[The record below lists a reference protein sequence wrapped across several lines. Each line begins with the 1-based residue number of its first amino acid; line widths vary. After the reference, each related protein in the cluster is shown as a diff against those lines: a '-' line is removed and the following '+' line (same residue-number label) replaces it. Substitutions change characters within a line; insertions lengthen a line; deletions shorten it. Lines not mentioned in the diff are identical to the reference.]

1 MRPSNEQIHRC
12 WTIMAKILGKGVMYP
27 VFAFIHGGTS
37 FFPVILS
44 IQPWLHQAWHCR
56 MATFSACLRWWDG
69 QMCFSASRNAKRQ
82 DCRDRTV
89 LLMAHIHC
97 SYVVLQMTKIS
108 TAYVISAMCVR
119 VWKPQKSKHIYLV
132 LHPVC
137 HHPSFFRSF
146 FVFFYHPRTA
156 GLDEETEA
164 IDVAANDLGILG
176 TQGLQAL
183 PGMTTQSCKC
193 YLGKPMEINGNP

>member
-69 QMCFSASRNAKRQ
+69 QMCFQREPQCKETGLSRQNGVAHGSYP
-82 DCRDRTV
+82 
-89 LLMAHIHC
+89 LL
-97 SYVVLQMTKIS
+97 VLQMTKIS
-108 TAYVISAMCVR
+108 TAYVISAVCVR

-137 HHPSFFRSF
+137 HHPSFFRNF
-146 FVFFYHPRTA
+146 FIFNYHPRTA

>member
-69 QMCFSASRNAKRQ
+69 QMCFQREPQCKETGLSRQNGVAHGSYP
-82 DCRDRTV
+82 
-89 LLMAHIHC
+89 LL
-97 SYVVLQMTKIS
+97 VLQMTKIS
-108 TAYVISAMCVR
+108 TAYVISAVCVR

-137 HHPSFFRSF
+137 HHPSFFRIFSF
-146 FVFFYHPRTA
+146 LTIIPEPLALTRKLRPSMSLQMILAFLALRVCRPCR
-156 GLDEETEA
+156 GWPLK
-164 IDVAANDLGILG
+164 AASATWGN
-176 TQGLQAL
+176 QWK
-183 PGMTTQSCKC
+183 S
-193 YLGKPMEINGNP
+193 MEIHS

>member
-1 MRPSNEQIHRC
+1 MEELLFSRWFYQSSHGCTRLGIVEWQRFRLVSGGETGRC
-12 WTIMAKILGKGVMYP
+12 V
-27 VFAFIHGGTS
+27 
-37 FFPVILS
+37 
-44 IQPWLHQAWHCR
+44 
-56 MATFSACLRWWDG
+56 
-69 QMCFSASRNAKRQ
+69 FSASRNAKRQ

-183 PGMTTQSCKC
+183 PGMATQSCKC